1 MTHAANT
8 RALADALRRSPDIRP
23 GTLYAAASA
32 IDTLLDIIEMH
43 RGPHVVNNL
52 GCATTETLRPLRM
65 WHAVMRDQARD
76 MSTRLLHERA
86 VQDLNRYFPK
96 GDQQ

>member
-1 MTHAANT
+1 MNSARHVAQM
-8 RALADALRRSPDIRP
+8 LRSQPP
-23 GTLYAAASA
+23 GAGPQMLMQNGAMI

-76 MSTRLLHERA
+76 MATRLLHERA

>member
-8 RALADALRRSPDIRP
+8 RALANQLRNEPALTALM
-23 GTLYAAASA
+23 GAAAAA
-32 IDTLLDIIEMH
+32 IDALLDIIEMH
-43 RGPHVVNNL
+43 RGPHVANNL

-76 MSTRLLHERA
+76 MATRMLHERA

>member
-1 MTHAANT
+1 MTHATNT
-8 RALADALRRSPDIRP
+8 RQLAVRLRGSS
-23 GTLYAAASA
+23 TLGVHLEAAAT

-76 MSTRLLHERA
+76 LSTRTLHERA

>member
-8 RALADALRRSPDIRP
+8 RALAEQLRKEPTRTQLM
-23 GTLYAAASA
+23 GAAAAA

-76 MSTRLLHERA
+76 MATRMLHERA

-96 GDQQ
+96 EDQQ